1 MPQLPDAIFR
11 RRLDAEY
18 VELERLEIPFE
29 SSPDRTEC
37 TFVLSAKGLAKE
49 NGVIRSI
56 DEHRVRLRILRN
68 YPYAGGLEVAWLTPI
83 FHPNIRAEDG
93 RVCIQLLNE
102 WAATQG
108 LADVYAGLKQLLE
121 NPNPADPLDFA
132 AAEYFRQH
140 PDALARGEVP
150 QRRMPRVVS

>member
-18 VELERLEIPFE
+18 AELERLKIPFT
-29 SSPDRTEC
+29 SNLDRTEC
-37 TFVLSAKGLAKE
+37 TFELSAKGLAKE
-49 NGVIRSI
+49 NGVIIVI
-56 DEHRVRLRILRN
+56 DKHKVRLHILRS
-68 YPYAGGLEVAWLTPI
+68 YPYAGGLEVAWITPI

-121 NPNPADPLDFA
+121 NPNPADPLDPV

-140 PDALARGEVP
+140 PDVLTREDVP